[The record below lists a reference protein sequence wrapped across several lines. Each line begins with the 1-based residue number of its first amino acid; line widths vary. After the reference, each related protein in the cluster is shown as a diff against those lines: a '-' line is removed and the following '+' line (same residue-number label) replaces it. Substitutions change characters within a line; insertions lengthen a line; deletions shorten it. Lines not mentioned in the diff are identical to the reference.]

1 MKRLESGRLIAV
13 QKSSKSIWVGYA
25 IGIFCILYSIKL
37 AGNARTFIDATSIF
51 ITVGGTL
58 GTLVVSFPAEK
69 LKTLGPVMK
78 KAFHR
83 QSFDLSKDIDTIVSL
98 DETARKKGPLA
109 LEDTAEEYADD
120 EFLKKGI
127 LLIVDG
133 TDKDILRSSM
143 EGEIYFMQKRHRQGH
158 AMLDMIASTAT
169 SLGLL
174 GTYVGL
180 IPMLINLED
189 PTRLGPLM
197 AVELVTSFYGAFI
210 SYILFTPMSR
220 RLKNM
225 SRDEVTRKELVIE
238 GLVAIQEN
246 QNPRRIR
253 DSLMAFLS
261 KKEAENMRQ
270 QQNRTR
276 ARLRKVA

>member
-1 MKRLESGRLIAV
+1 
-13 QKSSKSIWVGYA
+13 
-25 IGIFCILYSIKL
+25 
-37 AGNARTFIDATSIF
+37 
-51 ITVGGTL
+51 
-58 GTLVVSFPAEK
+58 
-69 LKTLGPVMK
+69 
-78 KAFHR
+78 
-83 QSFDLSKDIDTIVSL
+83 
-98 DETARKKGPLA
+98 
-109 LEDTAEEYADD
+109 
-120 EFLKKGI
+120 
-127 LLIVDG
+127 
-133 TDKDILRSSM
+133 
-143 EGEIYFMQKRHRQGH
+143 
-158 AMLDMIASTAT
+158 AT

-261 KKEAENMRQ
+261 KKD
-270 QQNRTR
+270 
-276 ARLRKVA
+276 

>member
-1 MKRLESGRLIAV
+1 V